1 MSYIEKKYKNKISE
15 ILNDLKK
22 IDNDV
27 LELLNHKSI
36 QYTDEIAKLC
46 ALCNKQINLI
56 LKTYYPEIKSLDDK
70 LEIKSNLKFYF
81 HLIDNLTDFV
91 RNVEEIK
98 KIDEKYY
105 DTIIKFIRDKENL
118 ISGKYKAISAQE
130 LTAFYDQKTRD
141 NLEKI
146 VAEKFERKTR
156 EYFAMGPLEEEIK
169 KIAKISGAKSVVIKV
184 ADESYEEY
192 LESAQSVIIYET
204 FNETGEKGEDNIEKE
219 LKKFLESKNYKVL
232 TKSGLI
238 ITNAKLLPDK

>member
-15 ILNDLKK
+15 IFTNLKE

-36 QYTDEIAKLC
+36 QYTDKIAKLC

-56 LKTYYPEIKSLDDK
+56 LKIYYPEIKSLDDK

-81 HLIDNLTDFV
+81 NLIDNLTDFV

-105 DTIIKFIRDKENL
+105 DTIIKFIKDKEIL
-118 ISGKYKAISAQE
+118 ISGKYKAICTQE

-146 VAEKFERKTR
+146 VAEKFERKKR
-156 EYFAMGPLEEEIK
+156 EYFTMGPLEEEIK
-169 KIAKISGAKSVVIKV
+169 KIAKISGAKSATIKV
-184 ADESYEEY
+184 ADESYKEH
-192 LESAQSVIIYET
+192 LESAQSVITYET
-204 FNETGEKGEDNIEKE
+204 FNESDKKNMDKIEKE
-219 LKKFLESKNYKVL
+219 LNKFLESKNYSVS
-232 TKSGLI
+232 TKPGII
-238 ITNAKLLPDK
+238 ITNAKLLPDN